1 MKKRKLSNISLS
13 FLGFSIVTFGIV
25 VGQGALIKK
34 LELTIGLLTLPIL
47 LGIIS
52 DITAINSLVKQDG
65 SRLHAILAIVIST
78 LLTLFMILFMLMLR
92 GLLKLT

>member
-1 MKKRKLSNISLS
+1 MKKQKFSNISLA
-13 FLGFSIVTFGIV
+13 FLAFSIVTFGIV
-25 VGQGALIKK
+25 VGLGALIKK
-34 LELTIGLLTLPIL
+34 LELTIGLLALPIL

-52 DITAINSLVKQDG
+52 DITAINSLVKKDG
-65 SRLHAILAIVIST
+65 SRFHAILAIVIST